1 MGTPGA
7 RLQGPFVR
15 GSALA
20 LASWLP
26 VPVATAPASIKP
38 RSSNARRCSRPLPAT
53 GSAGEDAKS
62 CVRFLR
68 MLMGLSPARW
78 IICQEPDANLA
89 AQAAAARPFR
99 SPAWLRRHT
108 KAHRPSDTH
117 SLLSLA
123 EVTRRFGR
131 IIAERIEVVGFV
143 QKAFNRRL
151 RRHRKVVREQ
161 HCLTE
166 LMVP

>member
-1 MGTPGA
+1 MRTILTNAHGSLPCSLDHLPGTRCEP
-7 RLQGPFVR
+7 
-15 GSALA
+15 
-20 LASWLP
+20 
-26 VPVATAPASIKP
+26 
-38 RSSNARRCSRPLPAT
+38 RCSS
-53 GSAGEDAKS
+53 G
-62 CVRFLR
+62 
-68 MLMGLSPARW
+68 
-78 IICQEPDANLA
+78 
-89 AQAAAARPFR
+89 PFR

-131 IIAERIEVVGFV
+131 IIAERIEIVGFV

-151 RRHRKVVREQ
+151 RRHGKLVREQ

-166 LMVP
+166 LMVPLAHADGQ